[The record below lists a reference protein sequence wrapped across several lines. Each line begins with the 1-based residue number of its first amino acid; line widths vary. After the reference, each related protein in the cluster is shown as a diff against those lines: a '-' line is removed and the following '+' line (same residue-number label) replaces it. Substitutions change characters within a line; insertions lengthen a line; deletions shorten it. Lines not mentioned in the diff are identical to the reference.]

1 MVAPKKEALA
11 AAEAE
16 LAVAMA
22 VCCFNESAR
31 NLFLNGKRL
40 ALRANIYFANLCLG
54 IGEKTC
60 SFARSTRKARKTSG
74 KVRSKCKTK
83 GRIRTS
89 GIMD

>member
-22 VCCFNESAR
+22 VCCLNESAR
-31 NLFLNGKRL
+31 NLFFNWKRL
-40 ALRANIYFANLCLG
+40 ALRANVYRANLCLG
-54 IGEKTC
+54 TGEETC
-60 SFARSTRKARKTSG
+60 SFARSSRKTRKTSG

-83 GRIRTS
+83 GRIRTP
-89 GIMD
+89 GIVY

>member
-31 NLFLNGKRL
+31 NIF
-40 ALRANIYFANLCLG
+40 F
-54 IGEKTC
+54 
-60 SFARSTRKARKTSG
+60 S
-74 KVRSKCKTK
+74 
-83 GRIRTS
+83 
-89 GIMD
+89 